1 MKTSGIRLPWHPLLS
16 RWRSEPRGEGPS
28 AGVGQHRPIVET
40 ERLLEHWPAGLLTLA
55 VLGVWLFWPGLLPA
69 GLAMLVLALVWPVSI
84 VVVDTRLRARRQ
96 RAVES
101 AEATARESD
110 QELWRLVVEID
121 GLIVDEVSEMRDLVG
136 QASQLVQ
143 QAAVDLQH
151 SFQDLNGNSQTQK
164 ELVTR
169 LVRNMAGQL
178 DDAQGIDMQKFMSE
192 NRSVLE
198 QNASL
203 LNDMREKN
211 VEVGEQFDAFS
222 RRIEKIFALVENTK
236 RIASQTNLLALNAA
250 IEAARAGDAGRGFAV
265 VAQEVGKLSRDSDQ
279 FNEQIRAEVEQA
291 TRVFAHTREVVGR
304 MGAYDMSDALK
315 AKDTMDGMMLQ
326 MQRVDQTVQA
336 GLDEMTGVS
345 ARVEENVA
353 AAVRL
358 LQFEDITRQVLERAR
373 LRVEFMDRFAAEL
386 RQLPMVE
393 TGRSSDQVE
402 RARGRLRGL
411 REELREAAHRSV
423 QQTSMKGGDIELF

>member
-1 MKTSGIRLPWHPLLS
+1 
-16 RWRSEPRGEGPS
+16 
-28 AGVGQHRPIVET
+28 
-40 ERLLEHWPAGLLTLA
+40 
-55 VLGVWLFWPGLLPA
+55 
-69 GLAMLVLALVWPVSI
+69 
-84 VVVDTRLRARRQ
+84 LRARRQ